1 MWHATLEDT
10 NWTHITD
17 GMYIPKAEFDSKKP
31 PQYSARERERA
42 RVYDIEYS
50 VVVKHEYVRNCVH
63 SHNYTRSQRSNKR
76 ESERASESS
85 QCKRHASQYTSTIH
99 RQSAIQREKKKCEK
113 QSGPKSFAYNSRY
126 NNNNN
131 NNRTAAELKYQIYLN
146 VRRICCAM
154 CYAFTSVA
162 RVIKH
167 IIHLTRA
174 STNGLRNQTNERT
187 NERTYQPNNL
197 TAKPMEHEIYRNHSN
212 MCEHSGKKRKQKQ
225 FLFIRWRI
233 FINFNNVFLNV
244 CHW

>member
-1 MWHATLEDT
+1 MSMYEIVCIHTT
-10 NWTHITD
+10 THEAND
-17 GMYIPKAEFDSKKP
+17 
-31 PQYSARERERA
+31 R
-42 RVYDIEYS
+42 
-50 VVVKHEYVRNCVH
+50 
-63 SHNYTRSQRSNKR
+63 TRR
-76 ESERASESS
+76 ESERATEWEFSMQTACFSIHKHNTPSEF
-85 QCKRHASQYTSTIH
+85 HT
-99 RQSAIQREKKKCEK
+99 QREKKKCEK

-126 NNNNN
+126 YNNN

-174 STNGLRNQTNERT
+174 STNGLRNQTKEWTNVHTYVRT
-187 NERTYQPNNL
+187 NQTTWLLNQWCMRFIATIQICANIPE
-197 TAKPMEHEIYRNHSN
+197 
-212 MCEHSGKKRKQKQ
+212 KKRKQKQ

-233 FINFNNVFLNV
+233 FFINFNNVFLNV

>member
-1 MWHATLEDT
+1 MVCIYRRQ
-10 NWTHITD
+10 NSTH
-17 GMYIPKAEFDSKKP
+17 EKKP
-31 PQYSARERERA
+31 PQYSARERA

-63 SHNYTRSQRSNKR
+63 SHNYTRSQRSNKKR
-76 ESERASESS
+76 ERASDWVRVLNANGMLLNT
-85 QCKRHASQYTSTIH
+85 QAQYTVRVSYT
-99 RQSAIQREKKKCEK
+99 QREKKKCEK

-126 NNNNN
+126 YNNN

-174 STNGLRNQTNERT
+174 STNGLRNQTKEWT
-187 NERTYQPNNL
+187 NVHTYVRTYQPNNL
-197 TAKPMEHEIYRNHSN
+197 TAKPMVHEIYRNHSN
-212 MCEHSGKKRKQKQ
+212 MCEHSGKKKKTKTVLIHQMTNFFYQ
-225 FLFIRWRI
+225 F
-233 FINFNNVFLNV
+233 
-244 CHW
+244 